1 MTLATRLRQLADALP
16 EGAAVTLT
24 REQLLAM
31 LEAAGE
37 VRDEEVKP
45 IGRDLTLAEV
55 GELYNRRPNTVR
67 DWIKSKGLRAY
78 LDATGQYRVTP
89 AALEEWQEAQRKAK
103 AAPKKKT
110 TETAAPVDLGAW
122 RQVRRKAG

>member
-1 MTLATRLRQLADALP
+1 MKTLAD
-16 EGAAVTLT
+16 LT
-24 REQLLAM
+24 AW
-31 LEAAGE
+31 LEAAPEGTTLSARAMLDLLRQIGAAAE
-37 VRDEEVKP
+37 PEAMKP